1 MVSEACDSAF
11 GETETVHLFLKKK
24 EGLVQEQVIPVT
36 LPPGYLAIPQ
46 SHLTAFPPWIPSGRM

>member
-24 EGLVQEQVIPVT
+24 EGVVQEQVIPVT
-36 LPPGYLAIPQ
+36 LPRATLP
-46 SHLTAFPPWIPSGRM
+46 FPRAT